1 MSFRSDLA
9 LHQWCVRIAAIALSL
24 AGCAPPYDTLLVAP
38 PPQGVAVDIKSQ
50 LALIVEG
57 RVNGVTANIL
67 LDTGTILASL
77 ASPRSVSKFG
87 LVGDGPN
94 PVDGSERDD
103 LGVCRTGVVV
113 DFDPTQ
119 FVADTVDIGGV
130 VIGRAAFTVMHESG
144 FDTFAEAGV
153 DFIMSAPALMQV
165 DWRIE
170 EHGHRLVLLPAG
182 SRPRPDD
189 AVDLS
194 VGGPLIPF
202 SPLKIGVIALKVRLG
217 NGATSSEVL
226 LDTGGAVALA
236 LGDEVLADSGIDA
249 ASLTQIRTNILGAG
263 AACETSI
270 LRLPSVGV
278 GSAVAAHL
286 PAVLIPEGRRRALL
300 GWLFLASHESVHV
313 STTGSWME
321 LTQAADTLTLLGE
334 PIGTFGMA
342 LKSTA
347 DGTYGIVTIA
357 DGFGAARAGLVVG
370 EKIIQV
376 NGIDVTTLEGKSE
389 LFGRRVHREG
399 GAEMLIE
406 DAAGVHRTVQVES
419 DPIL

>member
-1 MSFRSDLA
+1 MSFRSDSSFHPWRA
-9 LHQWCVRIAAIALSL
+9 RVVAIALSL
-24 AGCAPPYDTLLVAP
+24 AGCAPPYDTLLVPP
-38 PPQGVAVDIKSQ
+38 PPQGVGVEVKSQ

-67 LDTGTILASL
+67 LDTGTILTSL
-77 ASPRSVSKFG
+77 ASPRSVAKFG

-103 LGVCRTGVVV
+103 LGVCRTGVAV
-113 DFDPTQ
+113 DFDSTL
-119 FVADTVDIGGV
+119 FVAETVDIGGV
-130 VIGRAAFTVMHESG
+130 VIGRAAITVMHETG

-165 DWRIE
+165 DWRVE
-170 EHGHRLVLLPAG
+170 DHGRRLVLLPAG
-182 SRPRPDD
+182 SRTRPSD

-202 SPLKIGVIALKVRLG
+202 SPLKVGVIALRVRVG
-217 NGATSSEVL
+217 NGATSSEAL

-236 LGDEVLADSGIDA
+236 LGDEVLTDAGIDA

-270 LRLPSVGV
+270 LRLPSVGI
-278 GSAVAAHL
+278 GSAVADNL
-286 PAVLIPEGRRRALL
+286 PAILIPEGRRRALL
-300 GWLFLASHESVHV
+300 GWIFLASHESVHV

-321 LTQAADTLTLLGE
+321 LTQAADTPTLLGE

-342 LKSTA
+342 LKSTT
-347 DGTYGIVTIA
+347 DGIYEIVTIA

-370 EKIIQV
+370 EKIVRV
-376 NGIDVTTLEGKSE
+376 NGIDVITVEGKSE

-406 DAAGVHRTVQVES
+406 GAADVQRTVQVES

>member
-1 MSFRSDLA
+1 MFLRSDPTP
-9 LHQWCVRIAAIALSL
+9 HRSRVRLAAIAFCLV
-24 AGCAPPYDTLLVAP
+24 GCAPPYDTLLVAP
-38 PPQGVAVDIKSQ
+38 PPQGVGVDIKSQ

-57 RVNGVTANIL
+57 RVNGVPANIL
-67 LDTGTILASL
+67 LDTGTILTSL

-87 LVGDGPN
+87 LVGDGSN

-103 LGVCRTGVVV
+103 LGVCRAGVVV
-113 DFDPTQ
+113 DFDSTL
-119 FVADTVDIGGV
+119 FVAETVDIGGV
-130 VIGRAAFTVMHESG
+130 VIGRPAFTVMHESG

-165 DWRIE
+165 DWRVE
-170 EHGHRLVLLPAG
+170 DHGRRLVLLPAG
-182 SRPRPDD
+182 ARTRPSD
-189 AVDLS
+189 AVDLQ

-202 SPLKIGVIALKVRLG
+202 SPLKVGVIALHVRLG
-217 NGATSSEVL
+217 SSTNTSEAL

-236 LGDEVLADSGIDA
+236 LGDEVLTDAGIDA

-270 LRLPSVGV
+270 LRLPSVGI
-278 GSAVAAHL
+278 GSAVADNL
-286 PAVLIPEGRRRALL
+286 PAILIPEGRRRALL
-300 GWLFLASHESVHV
+300 GWIFLASHESVHV

-321 LTQAADTLTLLGE
+321 LTQAADTLTLLEE

-342 LKSTA
+342 LKSTT
-347 DGTYGIVTIA
+347 DGTYEIVTIA

-370 EKIIQV
+370 EKIILV
-376 NGIDVTTLEGKSE
+376 NGIDVTTVEGKSE

-406 DAAGVHRTVQVES
+406 DAAGVQRTVQVES